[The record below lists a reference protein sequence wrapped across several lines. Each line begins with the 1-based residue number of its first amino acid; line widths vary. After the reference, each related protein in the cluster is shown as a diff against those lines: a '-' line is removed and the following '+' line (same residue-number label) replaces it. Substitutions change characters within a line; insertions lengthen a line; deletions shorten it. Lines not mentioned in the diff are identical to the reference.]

1 MTSTTSHHDARALHL
16 IDLENLAGGPWVSA
30 DAITATWAAYR
41 GGVPVNP
48 SDHVV
53 VGSSSIFAKKA
64 WFVLP
69 ATGVQRRV
77 RDGRDGG
84 ELSMLEDFDLPTYA
98 TRFPRLVIASG
109 DGIFTETAMRA
120 RDHGMHVHLVLGH
133 GLPARALLD
142 AVATRAK
149 LRLGVAESMHLA
161 A

>member
-1 MTSTTSHHDARALHL
+1 MTSTTSRHTARALHL
-16 IDLENLAGGPWVSA
+16 IDLENLAGGPWVSPE
-30 DAITATWAAYR
+30 AIAATWAAYR
-41 GGVPVNP
+41 GGVPVTE

-77 RDGRDGG
+77 RDGQDGG

-98 TRFPRLVIASG
+98 ARFFRLVIASG
-109 DGIFTETAMRA
+109 DGIFAETATRA
-120 RDHGMHVHLVLGH
+120 RDYGMHVHLVLGH
-133 GLPARALLD
+133 GLPARALLA
-142 AVATRAK
+142 AVSTRAK
-149 LRLGVAESMHLA
+149 LRLGVAEAMPVA